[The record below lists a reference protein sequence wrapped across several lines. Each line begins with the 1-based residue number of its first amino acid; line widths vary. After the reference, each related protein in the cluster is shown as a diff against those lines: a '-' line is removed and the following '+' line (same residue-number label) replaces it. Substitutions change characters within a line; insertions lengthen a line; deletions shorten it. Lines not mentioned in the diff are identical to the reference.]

1 LKKES
6 RNVYQLFLYV
16 YHFSQGILLK
26 DLEDSVHTV
35 GISEDWLAQI
45 MYICVNAQCGK
56 TDGEISKF
64 YSIENIKMEVL
75 EEKKEGKTD
84 IEIVLG
90 FMKNE
95 QFITND
101 LLQFTD
107 LKASIKNEVS
117 IRVSD
122 PVEKLICQIEENSPE
137 NILEEKVRTLEY
149 FKFLYW
155 SLMEKNREKNYYME
169 NLMENT
175 LLNSNQNTWNL
186 KDKRTYN
193 QDSYILRIQTHA
205 DLNEIIKFH
214 EVNVRFLLSGCETKS
229 ISYAISKLKANSH
242 EEQTFLNLMQDFSM
256 LLMTICMINEAHE
269 EALEFTSLIRQINCT
284 EHLQTKLKEF
294 ELKYELY
301 TASTLFLKLSK
312 NRYTKPELINQLE
325 VQCKVIEGLLHQSQS
340 YEWVN
345 LASEFHITKYLI
357 LNSDKIRY
365 KNKDSESLKTAEINK
380 IMHELASI
388 YSSIEDTK
396 VESSFI
402 KAKVFYVLF
411 EHKFEKKT
419 FAESD
424 IVPLKNASR
433 KFAEFH
439 SPRLECKALM
449 LLAQVYAN
457 HYQESLELSKNAL
470 KIAKKHEFKELE
482 KDLKALITNSNS
494 QIRYSFQNKFYFLTS
509 SPLRDQPK
517 PRFGGLDFSIN
528 MRDLLVMM
536 KGLEK
541 HILVHF
547 DVLKP
552 VILKELFTKNQG
564 CKLLV
569 IDFLFLQD
577 DCIII
582 EEDGFRS
589 RTMTLQEVESY
600 LDHDRKINI
609 DIMVLLHDIGQ
620 NKNKQLLIEGFS
632 KLTQIP
638 VTIYFDFHKPEMDKY
653 DILSKTLKFDYTKN
667 FLRNFIVE
675 LSKGHKVNDCIE
687 NARIE
692 TYESIY
698 HNLNK
703 ENELIEVTT
712 DFGELKASK
721 IEKNVAWTTSILDE
735 FFKDAVKVFN
745 PTENT
750 SIVAN
755 LSKGSLEETSPFG
768 LREMLGSS
776 LRFVRRDDLIV
787 NLFDSISSNT
797 FVNLHGVKGSGK
809 TLFLQHFYNEVLLR
823 NKFSDGVFWL
833 KFKDIKEVCRSS
845 DNIKELLM
853 NTFGDR
859 IEHNMNE
866 YFQDSKKLIV
876 IDDFHKILGQT
887 RFRYPT
893 FFMRALKTYKI
904 ATIVSSEYPLERVE
918 ELDELTHI
926 RLPPLSK
933 EQAVAYLLSL
943 QKSNSFRFAPQ
954 MDFALLEDCRLLRK
968 AAGHPASIK
977 NNANEFLA
985 TTLSLDKKKGKKNRN
1000 DKEEIKELDESTE
1013 VFYENDRST
1022 SKSFTSSLVGN
1033 KSKRSRGE
1041 RERREKRGKRERK
1054 VKYDYND

>member
-1 LKKES
+1 
-6 RNVYQLFLYV
+6 V

-26 DLEDSVHTV
+26 DLEDSVHIV
-35 GISEDWLAQI
+35 NISGDWLAQI
-45 MYICVNAQCGK
+45 LYICVNAQCGK
-56 TDGEISKF
+56 TDGEGSKF
-64 YSIENIKMEVL
+64 YSIEKIKTEL
-75 EEKKEGKTD
+75 QEQKDEGKTN

-107 LKASIKNEVS
+107 LKTLIKNEVS
-117 IRVSD
+117 IKVSD
-122 PVEKLICQIEENSPE
+122 PVEKLICQIEETTAE
-137 NILEEKVRTLEY
+137 NIVQEKMRALEY

-155 SLMEKNREKNYYME
+155 SVMEKNREKNYYIE

-175 LLNSNQNTWNL
+175 LLNSNQNAWHL
-186 KDKRTYN
+186 KEKMNYSYE
-193 QDSYILRIQTHA
+193 SYILKIQTHS

-214 EVNVRFLLSGCETKS
+214 EFNVRFLLSGTETKS
-229 ISYAISKLKANSH
+229 ISYALSKLELNSH
-242 EEQTFLNLMQDFSM
+242 AEHLFLDLLQDFCM
-256 LLMTICMINEAHE
+256 LLMTVCMINEAHE

-284 EHLQTKLKEF
+284 EHLQNKLKEF

-301 TASTLFLKLSK
+301 TASTIFLKLSK

-340 YEWVN
+340 YEWIN

-365 KNKDSESLKTAEINK
+365 KNKDSESLKTAEMNK
-380 IMHELASI
+380 IMHELTSI
-388 YSSIEDTK
+388 YSTIEDTRL
-396 VESSFI
+396 ESSFI

-419 FAESD
+419 FTENE
-424 IVPLKNASR
+424 IVPLKSAAR
-433 KFAEFH
+433 KFSEHH

-457 HYQESLELSKNAL
+457 NYQESLELSKNAL

-482 KDLKALITNSNS
+482 KDLKVLITNSNS

-509 SPLRDQPK
+509 SPLRDQPSPK
-517 PRFGGLDFSIN
+517 FGGLDFSIN
-528 MRDLLVMM
+528 MRDLLAIM

-569 IDFLFLQD
+569 IDFLFLED
-577 DCIII
+577 NCIII
-582 EEDGFRS
+582 EETGFQAR
-589 RTMTLQEVESY
+589 RMTLEEVEGY
-600 LDHDRKINI
+600 LDQGNNERKINI
-609 DIMVLLHDIGQ
+609 DIMILLHDIGQ

-638 VTIYFDFHKPEMDKY
+638 VTIYFDFQKPELEKY
-653 DILSKTLKFDYTKN
+653 DILSKTLKFEYTKL
-667 FLRNFIVE
+667 FLKNFIVE
-675 LSKGHKVNDCIE
+675 LSKGHKINDCIE

-692 TYESIY
+692 TYESIH

-712 DFGELKASK
+712 EDGELKGFK
-721 IEKNVAWTTSILDE
+721 VEKNVAWTTSFLDE

-745 PTENT
+745 PTKNT

-755 LSKGSLEETSPFG
+755 LSKGSLEETSPFS

-776 LRFVRRDDLIV
+776 ARFVRRDNLIV
-787 NLFDSISSNT
+787 DLFDRISSNT
-797 FVNLHGVKGSGK
+797 FVNVHGAKGSGK
-809 TLFLQHFYNEVLLR
+809 TIFLQHFYNEVLLR

-833 KFKDIKEVCRSS
+833 KFKDIKEVCKNS

-887 RFRYPT
+887 RYRYPT
-893 FFMRALKTYKI
+893 FFMRALKTYRI
-904 ATIVSSEYPLERVE
+904 ATIISSEFPLERVE
-918 ELDELTHI
+918 ELDELTYVE
-926 RLPPLSK
+926 LPPLAK
-933 EQAVAYLLSL
+933 EAAVVYLLSL
-943 QKSNSFRFAPQ
+943 QKNQSFRFAPQ
-954 MDFALLEDCRLLRK
+954 LNYSLLEDCRLLRK
-968 AAGHPASIK
+968 AGGHPATIK
-977 NNANEFLA
+977 NNAAEFMSV
-985 TTLSLDKKKGKKNRN
+985 TLWTDKKKGRRQKTE
-1000 DKEEIKELDESTE
+1000 KEEIKELDESNE

-1041 RERREKRGKRERK
+1041 RDRKDKRGKRERK